1 MNVSPSETLASGV
14 QMAAVLSR
22 PVGVIVSVLWIRSD
36 QEQQR
41 ADDQSSAFHLFTST
55 FKIKDLA
62 VKESVVFFADGA
74 A

>member
-1 MNVSPSETLASGV
+1 MNVSPSETLTSGV

-22 PVGVIVSVLWIRSD
+22 PVGVIVSVLWISD